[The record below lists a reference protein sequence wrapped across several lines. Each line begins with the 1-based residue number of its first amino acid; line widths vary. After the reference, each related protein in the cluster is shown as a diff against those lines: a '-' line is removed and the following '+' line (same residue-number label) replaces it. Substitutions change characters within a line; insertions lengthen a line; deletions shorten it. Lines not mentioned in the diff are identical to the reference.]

1 MSIAYHDGRGIK
13 TKFLKEN
20 GNPQKKI
27 DRIWES
33 TIQVILYYVKTLN
46 NSLVFFCKS
55 CQVEYV
61 T

>member
-33 TIQVILYYVKTLN
+33 TIQVILYYVTVVPIEVLLK
-46 NSLVFFCKS
+46 
-55 CQVEYV
+55 Y
-61 T
+61 